1 MSVKLI
7 TTREAAQL
15 NGVKVTVYGM
25 AGSGKTVLCSTTG
38 APTIILSAEGGLLS
52 LRHFDI
58 PVIEVKTIEDVA
70 EAYRFVS
77 EAAEGKQF
85 EWVCLDS
92 LSEIAEVCL
101 ANEKKMTRD
110 PRQAYGALQEH
121 MYRLIR
127 DFRDLPGKNVYFS
140 AKMAAEKTDIV
151 ESRTSG
157 AITTQVAIGSKV
169 VYAPSLPGIKLGQAL
184 PYFTD
189 LVLAL
194 RVEKDVDGNP
204 SRWLQT
210 QSDDSYNCKDRSGAL
225 DAFEQPSL
233 ATIAAKV
240 RHAN

>member
-1 MSVKLI
+1 MSIKL
-7 TTREAAQL
+7 TTSREAAQL
-15 NGVKVTVYGM
+15 NGVKVTVFGA
-25 AGSGKTVLCSTTG
+25 AGSGKTMLCSTTG

-70 EAYRFVS
+70 DAYRFLN
-77 EAAEGKQF
+77 ETPEGREF

-101 ANEKKMTRD
+101 AAEKKATRD
-110 PRQAYGALQEH
+110 PRAAYGQLQEH

-127 DFRDLPGKNVYFS
+127 DFRDLPGRNVYFS
-140 AKMAAEKTDIV
+140 TKLAAEKIDVV
-151 ESRTSG
+151 EARTSG
-157 AITTQVAIGSKV
+157 AITAQVAIGSKV
-169 VYAPSLPGIKLGQAL
+169 IYTPSLPGIKLGQAL

-194 RVEKDVDGNP
+194 RVEKDQDGKP

-225 DAFEQPSL
+225 DPFEAPDL
-233 ATIAAKV
+233 AAIAAKV
-240 RHAN
+240 RSST